1 MHLRIASSFER
12 RVYCNKIAY
21 FYLLG
26 YQSEL
31 RKEGQRYGS
40 RPVRP
45 EHSNSSDVRSDVVQT
60 FAKSMTT
67 MLSVNVRVNRSELV
81 PWISHKYCMSHSV
94 YAAKAHGGSS
104 CTGLILGV

>member
-45 EHSNSSDVRSDVVQT
+45 EHSNSNDR
-60 FAKSMTT
+60 
-67 MLSVNVRVNRSELV
+67 RE
-81 PWISHKYCMSHSV
+81 
-94 YAAKAHGGSS
+94 
-104 CTGLILGV
+104 